1 MADLLCS
8 HCGMPN
14 PPGQNVCSFCRQP
27 LRAPEDSQPI
37 RPGELPTKKTTAE
50 LEPVLPDWLKDAR
63 ANARRVDAENAV
75 EQAQAAVEHPAPKK
89 EEVPDLL
96 AGLESAS
103 REEQE
108 DDIPE
113 WMRGAAPAPAERP
126 AKPEKPGGETFP
138 RRQEIHWDDENKS
151 AGLPRLSAGLLR
163 LTEMGGM
170 ATLPIPSAPESAGL
184 LRLSGDAMLPW
195 MRGAG
200 DEPAAEKD
208 ERKPSNRLAGQS
220 AAPQEQPPV
229 SPFPTGSLQP
239 PSTGELTGWLDKVGS
254 EFAAPADQPAAESGD
269 SVGDWLSSLPR
280 GEDLPAPAESSESFG
295 EDIDLPEWMKP
306 AAEPPAATKTEQESE
321 ASLPDWMKPA
331 AESPAESKGDAP
343 GWMREPPANESARL
357 AEPAPEVPRA
367 PAFVPGA
374 EPAESSQEN
383 ELFSIEM
390 PDWLSN
396 IAPTDQKSASAG
408 TQEAIAPAD
417 LPSWVQAM
425 RPVESVLLGPSFTVP
440 SAEGPLEENGPLA
453 GLRGVL
459 PAAGGLIQPGKSKV
473 QAIRLQSSEAQQSSA
488 ALLEQMLA
496 AETQAKPLRGGGRLV
511 SQRVLRW
518 IISAMLILLV
528 TFTLL
533 GGSQSVPLPAALPE
547 ESNMLL
553 PVIDLLAE
561 GAPVLMIFD
570 YEPAL
575 AGEMEAAAAP
585 FVDRVLGLRRPRVTI
600 LSTSPTGAALAER
613 FMAATQSRHNYRGG
627 EDYVNLGY
635 LPGGT
640 AGILSFAENP
650 RAAMPS
656 SLWVLAAA
664 QDVNRFSDYAAVIL
678 LTDQAETAR
687 AWVEQTGAARAGLP
701 LLVVSSAQAAPMIQP
716 YLLSGQVNGL
726 VSGLR
731 GGAAFES
738 SSGLGSPV
746 RRYWDAY
753 NFATLFAALLI
764 VFGGLWNFLAGARAR
779 RQGLD
784 EA

>member
-1 MADLLCS
+1 MADLLCP

-63 ANARRVDAENAV
+63 ANARRVDADAARAA
-75 EQAQAAVEHPAPKK
+75 EQAQAAVEHLAPQK

-103 REEQE
+103 REEQD

-113 WMRGAAPAPAERP
+113 WMRGAAPTPAERP
-126 AKPEKPGGETFP
+126 AKPEKPEQTFP
-138 RRQEIHWDDENKS
+138 RRQEIHWGDETK
-151 AGLPRLSAGLLR
+151 SAGLLR
-163 LTEMGGM
+163 SEEMGGM

-208 ERKPSNRLAGQS
+208 EREPSDWLAGQS
-220 AAPQEQPPV
+220 AAPQEKPPV
-229 SPFPTGSLQP
+229 SPFAGGTFQS
-239 PSTGELTGWLDKVGS
+239 PSTGELTGWLDKVSS
-254 EFAAPADQPAAESGD
+254 EAAAPTDQPAAESGD

-280 GEDLPAPAESSESFG
+280 GEDLPAPAESSGASFG
-295 EDIDLPEWMKP
+295 EDIDLPAWMKP
-306 AAEPPAATKTEQESE
+306 AAEP
-321 ASLPDWMKPA
+321 
-331 AESPAESKGDAP
+331 PAESKGDAP

-374 EPAESSQEN
+374 EPADSSQEN

-753 NFATLFAALLI
+753 NFATLFATLLI

>member
-1 MADLLCS
+1 M
-8 HCGMPN
+8 
-14 PPGQNVCSFCRQP
+14 
-27 LRAPEDSQPI
+27 
-37 RPGELPTKKTTAE
+37 
-50 LEPVLPDWLKDAR
+50 
-63 ANARRVDAENAV
+63 
-75 EQAQAAVEHPAPKK
+75 
-89 EEVPDLL
+89 L

-103 REEQE
+103 REEQD

-113 WMRGAAPAPAERP
+113 WMRGAAPTPAERP
-126 AKPEKPGGETFP
+126 AKPEKPEQTFP
-138 RRQEIHWDDENKS
+138 RRQEIHWGDETK
-151 AGLPRLSAGLLR
+151 SAGLLR
-163 LTEMGGM
+163 SEEMGGM

-208 ERKPSNRLAGQS
+208 EREPSDWLAGQS
-220 AAPQEQPPV
+220 AAPQEKPPV
-229 SPFPTGSLQP
+229 SPFAGGTFQS
-239 PSTGELTGWLDKVGS
+239 PSTGELTGWLDKVSS
-254 EFAAPADQPAAESGD
+254 EAAAPTDQPAAESGD

-280 GEDLPAPAESSESFG
+280 GEDLPAPAESSGASFG
-295 EDIDLPEWMKP
+295 EDIDLPAWMKP
-306 AAEPPAATKTEQESE
+306 AAEP
-321 ASLPDWMKPA
+321 
-331 AESPAESKGDAP
+331 PAESKGDAP

-374 EPAESSQEN
+374 EPADSSQEN

-650 RAAMPS
+650 RAAMPLPGWDS
-656 SLWVLAAA
+656 AAA
-664 QDVNRFSDYAAVIL
+664 QGVSRFPDYKAVIL

>member
-1 MADLLCS
+1 MADLLCP

-27 LRAPEDSQPI
+27 LRVPEDSQPI

-75 EQAQAAVEHPAPKK
+75 EQAQVAVEHPAPKK
-89 EEVPDLL
+89 EEAPDLL

-103 REEQE
+103 REEQD

-126 AKPEKPGGETFP
+126 AKPEKPEQIFS
-138 RRQEIHWDDENKS
+138 RRQEIHWGDETK
-151 AGLPRLSAGLLR
+151 SAGLLR
-163 LTEMGGM
+163 SEEMGGM
-170 ATLPIPSAPESAGL
+170 ATLPIPSAPES
-184 LRLSGDAMLPW
+184 GDAMLPW
-195 MRGAG
+195 MRGAQ
-200 DEPAAEKD
+200 DEPAAEQE
-208 ERKPSNRLAGQS
+208 ERELSNWLAGQS

-229 SPFPTGSLQP
+229 SPFPTDAIQP

-254 EFAAPADQPAAESGD
+254 EFAAPADQPAPESDD
-269 SVGDWLSSLPR
+269 SIKRSNPADKRSNPADGDWLSNLPR
-280 GEDLPAPAESSESFG
+280 GEALPAPAESSGTSFG
-295 EDIDLPEWMKP
+295 EDIDLPAWMKP
-306 AAEPPAATKTEQESE
+306 AAQPPAAPKETQAESSAPDWISSFREQE
-321 ASLPDWMKPA
+321 L
-331 AESPAESKGDAP
+331 PAE
-343 GWMREPPANESARL
+343 ESARL

-374 EPAESSQEN
+374 EIAESSQGN

-396 IAPTDQKSASAG
+396 IAPADQKSAPAE
-408 TQEAIAPAD
+408 TQDVIAPAD

-459 PAAGGLIQPGKSKV
+459 PTAGGLIQPGKPKV

-488 ALLEQMLA
+488 ALLEQMLD

-518 IISAMLILLV
+518 VVSAMLVLLV

-547 ESNMLL
+547 ESNMML

-561 GAPVLMIFD
+561 RAPVLMIFD

-585 FVDRVLGLRRPRVTI
+585 FVDRVLGLRHPRVTI

-613 FMAATQSRHNYRGG
+613 FMAVTQSRHNYRGG

-635 LPGGT
+635 LPGGS

-650 RAAMPS
+650 RAAMPLPGWDS
-656 SLWVLAAA
+656 SAA
-664 QDVNRFSDYAAVIL
+664 QGMSRFSDYKAVIL

-726 VSGLR
+726 VSGLH

-779 RQGLD
+779 RQGL
-784 EA
+784 EEV

>member
-63 ANARRVDAENAV
+63 ANARRVDADAARAA
-75 EQAQAAVEHPAPKK
+75 EQAQAAVERPAPKK

-113 WMRGAAPAPAERP
+113 WMCGAAPAPAERP
-126 AKPEKPGGETFP
+126 AKPEKPEQTFP
-138 RRQEIHWDDENKS
+138 RRQEIHWGDETK
-151 AGLPRLSAGLLR
+151 SAGLLR
-163 LTEMGGM
+163 SEEMGGM
-170 ATLPIPSAPESAGL
+170 ATLPIPSAPESAGLLRLSAGL

-208 ERKPSNRLAGQS
+208 ERKPSNWLAGQS

-239 PSTGELTGWLDKVGS
+239 PSTGELTGWLDKVGA
-254 EFAAPADQPAAESGD
+254 EAAAPTDQPAAESGD

-280 GEDLPAPAESSESFG
+280 GEDLPAPAESSGASFG
-295 EDIDLPEWMKP
+295 EDIDLPAWMKP
-306 AAEPPAATKTEQESE
+306 AAEP
-321 ASLPDWMKPA
+321 
-331 AESPAESKGDAP
+331 PAESKGDAP

-374 EPAESSQEN
+374 ETAESSQGN

-425 RPVESVLLGPSFTVP
+425 RPVESILPGLPFTVP

-459 PAAGGLIQPGKSKV
+459 PTAGGLIQPGKPKV

-547 ESNMLL
+547 ESNLML

-650 RAAMPS
+650 RAALPLPGWDS
-656 SLWVLAAA
+656 AAA
-664 QDVNRFSDYAAVIL
+664 QGVSRFPDYKAVIL

-687 AWVEQTGAARAGLP
+687 AWVEQTGATRAGLP

-764 VFGGLWNFLAGARAR
+764 VFGLWNFLAGARAR

>member
-1 MADLLCS
+1 
-8 HCGMPN
+8 MPN

-195 MRGAG
+195 MSGAG

-208 ERKPSNRLAGQS
+208 EREPSNRLAGQS

-254 EFAAPADQPAAESGD
+254 EFAAPADQSAPESGD
-269 SVGDWLSSLPR
+269 SIGDWLSNLPR
-280 GEDLPAPAESSESFG
+280 GEASPAPAESGESFG

-306 AAEPPAATKTEQESE
+306 AAEP
-321 ASLPDWMKPA
+321 
-331 AESPAESKGDAP
+331 PAESKGDAP

-357 AEPAPEVPRA
+357 AAAPPEVPRA

-374 EPAESSQEN
+374 EPADSSQEN

-459 PAAGGLIQPGKSKV
+459 PTAGGLIQPGKSKV

-650 RAAMPS
+650 RAAMPLPGWDS
-656 SLWVLAAA
+656 AAA
-664 QDVNRFSDYAAVIL
+664 QGVGRFSDYKAVIL

>member
-63 ANARRVDAENAV
+63 ANARRVDADAARAA
-75 EQAQAAVEHPAPKK
+75 EQAQAAVEHLAPQK

-103 REEQE
+103 REEQD

-113 WMRGAAPAPAERP
+113 WMRGAAPTPAERP
-126 AKPEKPGGETFP
+126 AKPEKPEQTFP
-138 RRQEIHWDDENKS
+138 RRQEIHWGDETK
-151 AGLPRLSAGLLR
+151 SAGLLR
-163 LTEMGGM
+163 SEEMGGM

-208 ERKPSNRLAGQS
+208 EREPSDWLAGQS
-220 AAPQEQPPV
+220 AAPQEKPPV
-229 SPFPTGSLQP
+229 SPFAGGTFQS
-239 PSTGELTGWLDKVGS
+239 PSTGELTGWLDKVSS
-254 EFAAPADQPAAESGD
+254 EAAAPTDQPAAESGD

-280 GEDLPAPAESSESFG
+280 GEDLPAPAESGESFG

-306 AAEPPAATKTEQESE
+306 AAEPPAAPKESQGETSAPDWISSFREQE
-321 ASLPDWMKPA
+321 L
-331 AESPAESKGDAP
+331 PAE
-343 GWMREPPANESARL
+343 RL

>member
-1 MADLLCS
+1 MADLLCP

-27 LRAPEDSQPI
+27 LRVPEDNQSI

-50 LEPVLPDWLKDAR
+50 LEIVLPDWLKDAR
-63 ANARRVDAENAV
+63 ANARRVDAENAAV
-75 EQAQAAVEHPAPKK
+75 EAQDAVEHPAPKK

-103 REEQE
+103 RDEQD

-113 WMRGAAPAPAERP
+113 WMRGAAPSSAERP
-126 AKPEKPGGETFP
+126 AKPEKPEQTFP
-138 RRQEIHWDDENKS
+138 RRQEIHWDDERSNPVDKRS
-151 AGLPRLSAGLLR
+151 NPV
-163 LTEMGGM
+163 
-170 ATLPIPSAPESAGL
+170 
-184 LRLSGDAMLPW
+184 
-195 MRGAG
+195 
-200 DEPAAEKD
+200 DEPATEKD
-208 ERKPSNRLAGQS
+208 EVSDWLAGKS
-220 AAPQEQPPV
+220 AAPQEKPPV
-229 SPFPTGSLQP
+229 SPFAGGTFPSL
-239 PSTGELTGWLDKVGS
+239 PSAGEATDWLEKVGS
-254 EFAAPADQPAAESGD
+254 ESAAPASQPAAESGD
-269 SVGDWLSSLPR
+269 SIGDWLSSLPR
-280 GEDLPAPAESSESFG
+280 GEALPAPAESSETSFG
-295 EDIDLPEWMKP
+295 EDI
-306 AAEPPAATKTEQESE
+306 A
-321 ASLPDWMKPA
+321 LPDWMKSA
-331 AESPAESKGDAP
+331 AESPAAP
-343 GWMREPPANESARL
+343 KEKQAETSAPDWMQEPPADESARL

-367 PAFVPGA
+367 PAFVPSA

-396 IAPTDQKSASAG
+396 IAPSDQKSAPSE
-408 TQEAIAPAD
+408 TQEAIGPAN

-425 RPVESVLLGPSFTVP
+425 RPVESILPGESFTVP

-459 PAAGGLIQPGKSKV
+459 PMAGGLIQPGKPKA
-473 QAIRLQSSEAQQSSA
+473 QGIRLQSSETQQSSA
-488 ALLEQMLA
+488 SLLEQMLA

-518 IISAMLILLV
+518 VISAMLILLV

-533 GGSQSVPLPAALPE
+533 GGSQSVPLPAVLPE
-547 ESNMLL
+547 ESNLML
-553 PVIDLLAE
+553 PVIDLLPE

-613 FMAATQSRHNYRGG
+613 FMAATQARHNYRGG

-650 RAAMPS
+650 RAAMPLPGWDS
-656 SLWVLAAA
+656 AAA
-664 QDVNRFSDYAAVIL
+664 QGVSRFSDYKAVIL

-726 VSGLR
+726 VSGLHD
-731 GGAAFES
+731 GAAFES

-753 NFATLFAALLI
+753 NFATLFTALLI

>member
-1 MADLLCS
+1 
-8 HCGMPN
+8 
-14 PPGQNVCSFCRQP
+14 
-27 LRAPEDSQPI
+27 
-37 RPGELPTKKTTAE
+37 
-50 LEPVLPDWLKDAR
+50 
-63 ANARRVDAENAV
+63 
-75 EQAQAAVEHPAPKK
+75 
-89 EEVPDLL
+89 
-96 AGLESAS
+96 
-103 REEQE
+103 
-108 DDIPE
+108 
-113 WMRGAAPAPAERP
+113 
-126 AKPEKPGGETFP
+126 
-138 RRQEIHWDDENKS
+138 
-151 AGLPRLSAGLLR
+151 
-163 LTEMGGM
+163 
-170 ATLPIPSAPESAGL
+170 
-184 LRLSGDAMLPW
+184 
-195 MRGAG
+195 
-200 DEPAAEKD
+200 
-208 ERKPSNRLAGQS
+208 
-220 AAPQEQPPV
+220 PPV
-229 SPFPTGSLQP
+229 SPFAGGTFQS
-239 PSTGELTGWLDKVGS
+239 PSTGELTGWLDKVSS
-254 EFAAPADQPAAESGD
+254 EAAAPTDQPAAESGD

-280 GEDLPAPAESSESFG
+280 GEDLPAPAESGESFG
-295 EDIDLPEWMKP
+295 EDIDLPAWMKP
-306 AAEPPAATKTEQESE
+306 AAEP
-321 ASLPDWMKPA
+321 
-331 AESPAESKGDAP
+331 PAESKGDAP

-374 EPAESSQEN
+374 EPADSSQEN

>member
-1 MADLLCS
+1 MADLLCP

-63 ANARRVDAENAV
+63 ANARRVDADAARAA
-75 EQAQAAVEHPAPKK
+75 EQAQAAVEHLAPQK

-113 WMRGAAPAPAERP
+113 WMRGTAPTPTPAP
-126 AKPEKPGGETFP
+126 AKPEKPEQTFP
-138 RRQEIHWDDENKS
+138 RRQEIHWGDETK
-151 AGLPRLSAGLLR
+151 SAGLLR
-163 LTEMGGM
+163 SEEMGGM
-170 ATLPIPSAPESAGL
+170 ATLPIPSAPE
-184 LRLSGDAMLPW
+184 SGDAMLPW

-208 ERKPSNRLAGQS
+208 DVSDWLAGQS
-220 AAPQEQPPV
+220 AAPQEKPPV
-229 SPFPTGSLQP
+229 SPFAGGTFQS
-239 PSTGELTGWLDKVGS
+239 PSTGELTGWLDKVSS
-254 EFAAPADQPAAESGD
+254 EAAAPTDQPAAESGD

-280 GEDLPAPAESSESFG
+280 GLSNLPRGEASPAPAESSESFG
-295 EDIDLPEWMKP
+295 EDIDLPDWMKP
-306 AAEPPAATKTEQESE
+306 AAEPPAAPKEKQAETSAPDWISSFREQE
-321 ASLPDWMKPA
+321 L
-331 AESPAESKGDAP
+331 PAE
-343 GWMREPPANESARL
+343 RLPPARL

-367 PAFVPGA
+367 PAFVPSA
-374 EPAESSQEN
+374 RLADQRSNPADSSQEN

-396 IAPTDQKSASAG
+396 IAPTDQKSASAE

-459 PAAGGLIQPGKSKV
+459 PAAGGLIQPGKPKV

-738 SSGLGSPV
+738 SSGLGSSV

-784 EA
+784 EV

>member
-103 REEQE
+103 REEQD

-113 WMRGAAPAPAERP
+113 WMRGAAPTPAERP
-126 AKPEKPGGETFP
+126 AKPEKPEQTFP
-138 RRQEIHWDDENKS
+138 RRQEIHWGDETK
-151 AGLPRLSAGLLR
+151 SAGLLR
-163 LTEMGGM
+163 SEEMGGM

-208 ERKPSNRLAGQS
+208 EREPSDWLAGQS
-220 AAPQEQPPV
+220 AAPQEKPPV
-229 SPFPTGSLQP
+229 SPFAGGTFQS
-239 PSTGELTGWLDKVGS
+239 PSTGELTGWLDKVSS
-254 EFAAPADQPAAESGD
+254 EAAAPTDQPAAESGD

-280 GEDLPAPAESSESFG
+280 GEDLPAPAESGESFG
-295 EDIDLPEWMKP
+295 EDIDLPAWMKP
-306 AAEPPAATKTEQESE
+306 AAEP
-321 ASLPDWMKPA
+321 
-331 AESPAESKGDAP
+331 PAESKGDAP

-374 EPAESSQEN
+374 EPADSSQEN

-459 PAAGGLIQPGKSKV
+459 PTAGGLIQPGKPKV

-738 SSGLGSPV
+738 SSGLGSSV

>member
-1 MADLLCS
+1 MADLLCP

-63 ANARRVDAENAV
+63 ANARRVDAENAA
-75 EQAQAAVEHPAPKK
+75 EQAQAAVERPAPKK

-103 REEQE
+103 REEQ
-108 DDIPE
+108 DDEIPE
-113 WMRGAAPAPAERP
+113 WMRGAVSTPAERP
-126 AKPEKPGGETFP
+126 AKPEKPEQTFP
-138 RRQEIHWDDENKS
+138 RRQEIHWGDETKE
-151 AGLPRLSAGLLR
+151 
-163 LTEMGGM
+163 EMGGM
-170 ATLPIPSAPESAGL
+170 ATLPIPSAPES
-184 LRLSGDAMLPW
+184 GDAMLPW
-195 MRGAG
+195 MSGAG

-208 ERKPSNRLAGQS
+208 ERKPSNWLAGQN

-229 SPFPTGSLQP
+229 SPFPTGALQP

-254 EFAAPADQPAAESGD
+254 ESAAPADQPASESGD
-269 SVGDWLSSLPR
+269 SIKRSNPADKRSNPADGDWLSNLPR
-280 GEDLPAPAESSESFG
+280 GEASPAPAESSESFG

-306 AAEPPAATKTEQESE
+306 AAEAPAAPKEKQAETSAPDWISSFREQELL
-321 ASLPDWMKPA
+321 AGR
-331 AESPAESKGDAP
+331 SP
-343 GWMREPPANESARL
+343 SAQL

-374 EPAESSQEN
+374 ETADQRSNPVDSSQEN

-396 IAPTDQKSASAG
+396 IAPTDQKSASTE

-459 PAAGGLIQPGKSKV
+459 PTAGGLIQPGKPKV

-547 ESNMLL
+547 ESNLLL

-613 FMAATQSRHNYRGG
+613 FMAATQARHNYRGG

-650 RAAMPS
+650 RAAMPLPGWDS
-656 SLWVLAAA
+656 AAA
-664 QDVNRFSDYAAVIL
+664 QGVSRFSDYKAVIL

-687 AWVEQTGAARAGLP
+687 AWVEQTGATRAGLP

-726 VSGLR
+726 VSGLHD
-731 GGAAFES
+731 GAAFES

-784 EA
+784 EV